1 MATVIDMLKKMSLKE
16 FSIFQHALTK
26 IRQDKVN
33 KHFRDLFYK
42 YITILVNK
50 PEHYPGYKD
59 YLECSDF
66 GDETWFSKS
75 LSFENNAHSFSMKK
89 NEISFS
95 TDDFLKSWKLKGT
108 PDDYKVEFPH
118 KFSWE
123 DPKDDISFKKPI
135 LDADEPKKQETYEER
150 QKRLEIPIPENMER
164 YAVLFW
170 RCYWMYLDS
179 KPDDD
184 RPLDE
189 DEEEDQEELAE
200 SFGDSDERFAKWEKE
215 SEEREAEWKK
225 EWAKERADAEA
236 SRKIKEEI
244 REQKRKLDEQTASIV
259 RTANRFPASF
269 GADTPLQGNRD
280 VYRPGEPLMIY
291 GQNLDSIAA
300 RLEQATAQRI
310 NQIHS
315 LQERAFEL
323 SLKNKV
329 LEAEVKAL
337 REKHP
342 EEQVD
347 VDTRKNKM
355 KEIDAEFVATTKEF
369 QKQLV
374 AVRTSDLNDEEK
386 AKQSA
391 ALKQKFSQD
400 RETFI
405 AKYKE
410 LGITMHFKITMD

>member
-16 FSIFQHALTK
+16 FSIFQHALTN
-26 IRQDKVN
+26 IRQDMVN

-50 PEHYPGYKD
+50 SEDHPSYKH

-66 GDETWFSKS
+66 GDETWFSKA
-75 LSFENNAHSFSMKK
+75 LSFENNAHSFTMKK

-95 TDDFLKSWKLKGT
+95 TDSFLKSWKLIGT
-108 PDDYKVEFPH
+108 PDDYKVELPH
-118 KFSWE
+118 EFSLE
-123 DPKDDISFKKPI
+123 DFNDDISFKKPI
-135 LDADEPKKQETYEER
+135 LKMDETGKYIVQEPKKQETYEER

-189 DEEEDQEELAE
+189 DEEEDQEEWAE
-200 SFGDSDERFAKWEKE
+200 LFGDDGQSKWAKE
-215 SEEREAEWKK
+215 SEERAAEWKK
-225 EWAKERADAEA
+225 KWDKEREDAEA

-244 REQKRKLDEQTASIV
+244 REQKRKLEEQT
-259 RTANRFPASF
+259 ASF
-269 GADTPLQGNRD
+269 GADTPQQGNRN
-280 VYRPGEPLMIY
+280 VYRPGEPLMI
-291 GQNLDSIAA
+291 GDQTLDEIAA
-300 RLEQATAQRI
+300 RLKQNTTQRI
-310 NQIHS
+310 DQIHS
-315 LQERAFEL
+315 LNDLIIEL

-329 LEAEVKAL
+329 LDAEVKAL
-337 REKHP
+337 RKKHP

-355 KEIDAEFVATTKEF
+355 AEIDAEFIATVKEY
-369 QKQLV
+369 QKQLS
-374 AVRTSDLNDEEK
+374 AVRVSDLNDEEK

-391 ALKQKFSQD
+391 LKQKFSQD
-400 RETFI
+400 RDTFV

-410 LGITMHFKITMD
+410 LGITIHFSKITMD